1 MVSGDGW
8 GWGKGNV
15 GTVGDEDGV
24 VWGRLGMGIEVCGD
38 GCGWIQSLWG
48 WMGMGTKVRPHAVSI
63 LDPLGSLSQQ
73 GTLQSAVNHYRTM
86 TNISIIRHC

>member
-1 MVSGDGW
+1 
-8 GWGKGNV
+8 
-15 GTVGDEDGV
+15 
-24 VWGRLGMGIEVCGD
+24 
-38 GCGWIQSLWG
+38 
-48 WMGMGTKVRPHAVSI
+48 MGMGTKVRPHAVSI